1 MPLKLR
7 STLSFVNRFI
17 DLKLKFSNLIAE
29 SYVIFKLGLSFA
41 VFITGETEWRLQ
53 RAR

>member
-17 DLKLKFSNLIAE
+17 DLTLKFSNFIVE
-29 SYVIFKLGLSFA
+29 SCDLQIRLLCLCSIYY
-41 VFITGETEWRLQ
+41 WRD
-53 RAR
+53 

>member
-17 DLKLKFSNLIAE
+17 DLTLKFSNFIVE
-29 SYVIFKLGLSFA
+29 SCDLKIRLLCLCSIYY
-41 VFITGETEWRLQ
+41 WRD
-53 RAR
+53 

>member
-17 DLKLKFSNLIAE
+17 DLKLKFSNFIAE
-29 SYVIFKLGLSFA
+29 PCDLQIRF
-41 VFITGETEWRLQ
+41 VFCSIYYWRD
-53 RAR
+53 